1 MQRVAELPH
10 PGRLARLWMRLVPDR
25 VYGIKDEERHRV
37 TQRAILRRMAADYQ
51 TEDEALAREKR
62 RRKKP

>member
-1 MQRVAELPH
+1 MLRVPELSQ
-10 PGRLARLWMRLVPDR
+10 PGCLARLWMRLVPDR
-25 VYGIKDEERHRV
+25 VYSVKEEERHRV